1 MKKPLTISLIA
12 VALILVIGSIYF
24 FQPKEKAVVRVGYLP
39 ITACLPYFVGEEMG
53 YFSKQGLEI
62 KAVRFETSQQMMD
75 GLLQG
80 QVDVIT
86 SAASAVGLLVQEK
99 SPDQFKVFGV
109 NTNGTN
115 NPLDV
120 LLVKASS
127 SIKTVQDLKGKKIGS
142 FPGVQALTLL
152 KKYLLA
158 NGLDPS
164 RDVQIQEMKQDL
176 HLQALDSGQVD
187 AVLTYEPNAT
197 IGEQKGISKVLTK
210 APFAQ
215 VSVDPYP
222 TGIFSISKSYLETNP
237 QVAQKIITAFD
248 QSMNYANNNQVE
260 ARKVL
265 TKFVPIEQNITT
277 LVPISHF
284 ETLATMDKNSFQKFA
299 DILFAEKV
307 LTKQPDISAFLI
319 H

>member
-1 MKKPLTISLIA
+1 MKKITITI
-12 VALILVIGSIYF
+12 VAIIIILVVGSIYF
-24 FQPKEKAVVRVGYLP
+24 FQPREKAVVRVGYLP

-53 YFSKQGLEI
+53 YFSKQGLDI
-62 KAVRFETSQQMMD
+62 KPVRFETSQQMMD

-109 NTNGTN
+109 NTNGTD
-115 NPLDV
+115 NPLEV
-120 LLVKASS
+120 LLVKANSN
-127 SIKTVQDLKGKKIGS
+127 IKTAQDLKGKKIGS

-152 KKYLLA
+152 KKYLRD
-158 NGLDPS
+158 NGIDPS
-164 RDVQIQEMKQDL
+164 KDVQIQEMKQDL

-197 IGEQKGISKVLTK
+197 IGEQNGISKILTK
-210 APFAQ
+210 APFSQ
-215 VSVDPYP
+215 VTVDPTP
-222 TGIFSISKSYLETNP
+222 TGIFAISKSYLDANP
-237 QVAQKIITAFD
+237 KIAQKIIMAFD
-248 QSMNYANNNQVE
+248 EAMNYANNNQVE

-265 TKFVPIEQNITT
+265 TKFVPIEQNIST

-284 ETLATMDKNSFQKFA
+284 ETLATLDKNSFQKFA

-307 LTKQPDISAFLI
+307 LTKQPDVRAFLI

>member
-1 MKKPLTISLIA
+1 MKKITIAIVAIIIILI
-12 VALILVIGSIYF
+12 VGGIYF
-24 FQPKEKAVVRVGYLP
+24 FQPKEKSVVRVGYLP
-39 ITACLPYFVGEEMG
+39 ITASLPYFVGEEMG
-53 YFSKQGLEI
+53 YFSKQGLDV
-62 KAVRFETSQQMMD
+62 KPVRFETSQQMMD

-120 LLVKASS
+120 LLVKVNSN
-127 SIKTVQDLKGKKIGS
+127 IKTVQDLKGKKIGS

-152 KKYLLA
+152 KRYLLA

-210 APFAQ
+210 APFSQ
-215 VSVDPYP
+215 VTVDPTP
-222 TGIFSISKSYLETNP
+222 TGIFAISKSYLNANP
-237 QVAQKIITAFD
+237 QIAQKTIMAFD
-248 QSMNYANNNQVE
+248 EAMNYANNNQVE

-265 TKFVPIEQNITT
+265 PKFVPIEQNIST
-277 LVPISHF
+277 LVSISHF
-284 ETLATMDKNSFQKFA
+284 ETLATLDKNSFQKFA
-299 DILFAEKV
+299 DILFTEKV
-307 LTKQPDISAFLI
+307 LTKQPDVSAFLI

>member
-12 VALILVIGSIYF
+12 VAFILVIGSIYF

-39 ITACLPYFVGEEMG
+39 ITACLPYFVGEDMG

-62 KAVRFETSQQMMD
+62 KPIRFETSQQMMD

-99 SPDQFKVFGV
+99 SPDQFRVFGV
-109 NTNGTN
+109 NTNGTE

-120 LLVKASS
+120 LIVKTNSN
-127 SIKTVQDLKGKKIGS
+127 IKTIQDLKGKKIGS
-142 FPGVQALTLL
+142 FPGVQALILL
-152 KKYLLA
+152 KKFLNA
-158 NGLDPS
+158 NGLS
-164 RDVQIQEMKQDL
+164 QNDVQIQEMKQDL

-197 IGEQKGISKVLTK
+197 IGAQKGISKVLIK

-222 TGIFSISKSYLETNP
+222 TGIFAISKSYLEANP
-237 QVAQKIITAFD
+237 QVAQKIIMAFD

-265 TKFVPIEQNITT
+265 TKFVPVEQSIAT

-307 LTKQPDISAFLI
+307 LTKQSDVNAFLI

>member
-1 MKKPLTISLIA
+1 MKKPLTISVLAI
-12 VALILVIGSIYF
+12 VLILVVGGIYF
-24 FQPKEKAVVRVGYLP
+24 FQPRDKAVVRVGYLP
-39 ITACLPYFVGEEMG
+39 ITACLPYFVGKEIG

-62 KAVRFETSQQMMD
+62 KPVRFETSQQMMD

-99 SPDQFKVFGV
+99 SPDQFKVFGL
-109 NTNGTN
+109 NTNGTS

-120 LLVKASS
+120 LLVKVNSN
-127 SIKTVQDLKGKKIGS
+127 IKTIQDLKGKKVGS

-152 KKYLLA
+152 KKYLLT

-222 TGIFSISKSYLETNP
+222 TGVFAISKSYLEANP
-237 QVAQKIITAFD
+237 QIAQKIITAFD
-248 QSMNYANNNQVE
+248 QSMNYTNNNQVE
-260 ARKVL
+260 VRKIL
-265 TKFVPIEQNITT
+265 TKFVPVEQNIAT

-284 ETLATMDKNSFQKFA
+284 ETLTTMDKDSFQKFA

-307 LTKQPDISAFLI
+307 LTKQPDVSAFLI